1 MPCVCVCV
9 CVCVCLCACVRAF
22 AQVTVGRGGRPE
34 RAHDVVVEE
43 LEAALVDVAALLAVE
58 ACARRHQLHLDRRR
72 EVEVEL
78 GDDLPL
84 NRYDGNDRAGACVE
98 GDRRRG

>member
-1 MPCVCVCV
+1 MR
-9 CVCVCLCACVRAF
+9 ACVRACVQM
-22 AQVTVGRGGRPE
+22 AVERGRRPE

-58 ACARRHQLHLDRRR
+58 ASARRHQLHLDRRR

-78 GDDLPL
+78 GDDQRWLVSL
-84 NRYDGNDRAGACVE
+84 DHLVCVRVYVCACRCSVCLSV
-98 GDRRRG
+98 RLSV